1 MEGNYSKE
9 YNEESLFEKLERYA
23 KAAGSKVVYTV
34 LLLYYLMIDSNT
46 PIKARITIAAA
57 LGYFIFPFDAIPDL
71 TPILGYSDDFG
82 VLIFALTQF
91 SASLTHEIKA
101 RAKEQLNKW
110 IPTNKESE
118 LKEVESVIKPKKQ

>member
-9 YNEESLFEKLERYA
+9 YNEKSLFEKLERYA
-23 KAAGSKVVYTV
+23 KAAGSKVVYSV

-57 LGYFIFPFDAIPDL
+57 LGYFIFPIDAIPDL

-91 SASLTHEIKA
+91 SASLTKEIKA
-101 RAKEQLNKW
+101 RAKEQLLKW
-110 IPTNKESE
+110 IPANKESE
-118 LKEVESVIKPKKQ
+118 LKEVESVIKAKEQ